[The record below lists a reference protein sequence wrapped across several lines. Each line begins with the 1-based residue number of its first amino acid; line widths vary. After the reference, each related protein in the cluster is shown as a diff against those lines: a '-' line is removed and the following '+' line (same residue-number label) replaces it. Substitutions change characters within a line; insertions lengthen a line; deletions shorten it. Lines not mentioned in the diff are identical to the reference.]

1 MTGAVLRL
9 NRPLF
14 LESQLRTA
22 DGAGGFSENWVA
34 LGTLWADVAPGSG
47 RDVAGVEV
55 TLAAVPLRITV
66 RAAPIGAVSRPVAG
80 QRFREGG
87 RIYPILAVTECD
99 ADGLYLTCFA
109 REEVPQ

>member
-1 MTGAVLRL
+1 MTTINL
-9 NRPLF
+9 NRMLV
-14 LESQLRTA
+14 LEAQTRTD
-22 DGAGGFSENWVA
+22 DGAGGFVESWTA

-66 RAAPIGAVSRPVAG
+66 RGATVGSPQRPVAG
-80 QRFREGG
+80 QRFRDGA
-87 RIYPILAVTECD
+87 RLFPILAVSERD
-99 ADGLYLTCFA
+99 PEGHYLVCYA